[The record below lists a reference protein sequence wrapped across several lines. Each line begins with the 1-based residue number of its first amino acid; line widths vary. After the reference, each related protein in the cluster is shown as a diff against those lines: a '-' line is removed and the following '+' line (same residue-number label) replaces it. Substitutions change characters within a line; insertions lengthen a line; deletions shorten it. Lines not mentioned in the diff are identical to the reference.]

1 MSTKKTGGPDPLERI
16 FELAGRRKPVDPERA
31 AEIEQSTRQRW
42 QMLLARRR
50 DAQRRSRFTWIGGGA
65 AIAASVVAAVMF
77 MPRFAAES
85 PVVATVVNVL
95 GTPETG
101 ARGHAMTTL
110 LTGVELHAGS
120 VLETAGDDGVA
131 LQLASGHGLRLAEQT
146 RVRIEADAVVL
157 DAGAVYLDSGGDGRG
172 LPIELRSR
180 VATVRELG
188 TQYMAQL
195 TGDLLEV
202 SVREGAVH
210 VAQGNVVATALA
222 GEILKL
228 DESGHTQRLEI
239 PEYGEYWAWVT
250 QLAPMPVLEGLTLA
264 EFLRWLTREQGWQL
278 EFASPELA
286 RRAGRVELHGS
297 IEGMSGE
304 EALAAVMT
312 STGWQ
317 YRLTG
322 GALTIDSRA
331 DERR

>member
-1 MSTKKTGGPDPLERI
+1 MSTKKAGGADPLEKI
-16 FELAGRRKPVDPERA
+16 FELAGRREPVDPQRA
-31 AEIEQSTRQRW
+31 ADIEQSTRQRW
-42 QMLLARRR
+42 QRML
-50 DAQRRSRFTWIGGGA
+50 AQRRDTQRRRRVGWIGGGVA
-65 AIAASVVAAVMF
+65 LAASVAAAVVF
-77 MPRFAAES
+77 MPRFAAEA
-85 PVVATVVNVL
+85 PVVATVVNVI

-110 LTGVELHAGS
+110 LAGAELHAGS

-131 LQLASGHGLRLAEQT
+131 LQLADGHGLRLAEHT

-157 DAGAVYLDSGGDGRG
+157 DSGAVYLDSGGDGRRT
-172 LPIELRSR
+172 PVELRSR

-188 TQYMAQL
+188 TQYMAKL
-195 TGDLLEV
+195 SGDLLEV

-210 VAQGNVVATALA
+210 VAQGNALATALA
-222 GEILKL
+222 GELLQL
-228 DESGHTQRLEI
+228 DESGHTQRLEV

-250 QLAPMPVLEGLTLA
+250 QLAPVPDLERLTLA
-264 EFLRWLTREQGWQL
+264 EFLHWLTREQGWRL

-304 EALAAVMT
+304 EALAAVMA

-317 YRLTG
+317 YRLTD
-322 GALTIDSRA
+322 GALTIDSRG
-331 DERR
+331 DQRR